1 MVPAQGS
8 RAPLPAFTI
17 GLIAGDERPKGSQD
31 QTVPLCPIPRK
42 EANNSHFLEKPPR
55 SRGKRVPSQ
64 RHLFCRRETPA
75 LTGQTLTTQYKLSY
89 TTRKPF
95 QHAISQFPYI
105 PTFTADIN
113 AAENIR
119 RQGLLILTERHRKG
133 SAPARTDRPY
143 RAQIRALGPIFRD
156 SLGFYRPATT
166 NGPRAQKGGI
176 TPALF
181 CCNSMRNA
189 HGNQWNQHQLPDRKR
204 EKGCHEKYR
213 PTDRINNRPKPN
225 INKTDARNEP
235 CHPSPRKINVPV
247 NSTLT
252 TIPTG
257 NPEAILPVLS
267 WPWLTLLKPVPKA
280 RKNVAK
286 ADKP

>member
-95 QHAISQFPYI
+95 QQAIPLL

-143 RAQIRALGPIFRD
+143 RAQIRALGTIFRSPQRIYTPGSKNRLTGQMREVKD
-156 SLGFYRPATT
+156 RTTDLTKASATPQTKKRLPPRPSGPLYR
-166 NGPRAQKGGI
+166 RRLHSQ
-176 TPALF
+176 
-181 CCNSMRNA
+181 SRN
-189 HGNQWNQHQLPDRKR
+189 
-204 EKGCHEKYR
+204 
-213 PTDRINNRPKPN
+213 
-225 INKTDARNEP
+225 RN
-235 CHPSPRKINVPV
+235 
-247 NSTLT
+247 
-252 TIPTG
+252 
-257 NPEAILPVLS
+257 
-267 WPWLTLLKPVPKA
+267 
-280 RKNVAK
+280 
-286 ADKP
+286 

>member
-95 QHAISQFPYI
+95 QQAIPLL

-156 SLGFYRPATT
+156 SLGFIGRLQQTAPEPKRAGLLPPFFVATVCEMPTAISRIST
-166 NGPRAQKGGI
+166 NSPTVKEKRVAMKNTAPR
-176 TPALF
+176 T
-181 CCNSMRNA
+181 
-189 HGNQWNQHQLPDRKR
+189 
-204 EKGCHEKYR
+204 E
-213 PTDRINNRPKPN
+213 
-225 INKTDARNEP
+225 
-235 CHPSPRKINVPV
+235 
-247 NSTLT
+247 
-252 TIPTG
+252 
-257 NPEAILPVLS
+257 
-267 WPWLTLLKPVPKA
+267 
-280 RKNVAK
+280 
-286 ADKP
+286 